1 MSYDYIIDSSVWIEY
16 FSGSEKGKKSKEIID
31 QKKIATSI
39 ICIAE
44 LANKFAREERSF
56 QNHLLFIQSK
66 SAIIPLNIS
75 ILLVAAE
82 VKFEQRKKKP
92 KFGLADAIQ
101 FATAKEIRTIL
112 VTTDNDFSDLS
123 GVLLLR

>member
-16 FSGSEKGKKSKEIID
+16 FSGSEKGKKSKEIIET
-31 QKKIATSI
+31 KKIATSI

-44 LANKFAREERSF
+44 LADKFAWEERSF
-56 QNHLLFIQSK
+56 HNHLLFIQSK
-66 SAIIPLNIS
+66 SAILPLNIP
-75 ILLVAAE
+75 ILLLAAE

-92 KFGLADAIQ
+92 KFGLADALQ
-101 FATAKEIRTIL
+101 FATAKEMKTIL